1 MSRYSSAVEKKVQKM
16 HFIKFLY
23 SYLHSVYLCIL
34 HQHSSLPGLTPHADA
49 PQFTSHPPHIMA
61 QQTAETE
68 VESWIDIV
76 KQKVSALRFGSV
88 QIIVHEGRVTQV
100 ESTEKTR
107 LASEPLVAQVKK

>member
-1 MSRYSSAVEKKVQKM
+1 MATSSIPESFLSRPIATRIPSHTMS
-16 HFIKFLY
+16 
-23 SYLHSVYLCIL
+23 
-34 HQHSSLPGLTPHADA
+34 
-49 PQFTSHPPHIMA
+49 

-68 VESWIDIV
+68 VESWVDIV

-107 LASEPLVAQVKK
+107 LASEPLVTQTKK